1 MGRRPIYIPNSVPM
15 GSSDI
20 SALNAFTSSYFID
33 SASFSSS
40 IEELEGWS
48 SSFSETQGLPNVL
61 LIHNETSG
69 SDIVVSE
76 DDVIDFKANNVSV
89 MLFSGSEDIAYGNYG
104 LIFRDFES
112 ISLSS
117 GSGASQSDMIKFRKI
132 SNVLSDILIGNNSG
146 VDGEL
151 SIFNSSNPITYRV
164 ESLTNSRSIHLPN
177 SDINWTGSVDNQVMA
192 FNSSS
197 NIWEPKSIII
207 PDISALNTFTSSYFI
222 DSASFS
228 SSIEELELWSG
239 SLIIPDISA
248 LNTFSQ
254 SALITVAS
262 INSSLSTINT
272 FTSSYFID
280 SASFSSSIEELE
292 LWSGSLIIPDISAL
306 NTFTSSYF
314 IDSASFS
321 SSIEELELWSGSLI
335 IPDISALNTFSQSAL
350 ITVASINSSLSTI
363 NTFTSSYFID
373 SASFSS
379 SIEELELWS
388 GSLDFIT
395 SDITGSSLTT
405 ASVNLNTITFTKG
418 NSDTFNIIIDT
429 GSRETYSIYDL
440 NDVNGD
446 VKYDNPLVFVGTGTD
461 FKARNLQIADI
472 VNLSDF
478 TSSIFQTTESAFP
491 ANPTQGD
498 RVIRSD
504 IDSLEFMY
512 ESSSI
517 RLGWYSTET
526 FEHTLLSTSNGFFTG
541 SAMIAI
547 NQRNAIGIPSNYD
560 YKLVGVI
567 CSWYSTTPGGIDT
580 EVNLDMKILNDAAA
594 GANSINIINSGS
606 AHGFNVNDRNDVL
619 NGLIQVSFDSIKD
632 TASPDTDVG
641 LADPLVNLR
650 IKRYYAS

>member
-1 MGRRPIYIPNSVPM
+1 M

-197 NIWEPKSIII
+197 NIWEPKSI
-207 PDISALNTFTSSYFI
+207 
-222 DSASFS
+222 
-228 SSIEELELWSG
+228 
-239 SLIIPDISA
+239 
-248 LNTFSQ
+248 
-254 SALITVAS
+254 
-262 INSSLSTINT
+262 
-272 FTSSYFID
+272 
-280 SASFSSSIEELE
+280 
-292 LWSGSLIIPDISAL
+292 IIPDISAL